1 MKEENLKGIILSFV
15 FLLNVIGKPIL
26 MGREKIISNIVKG
39 ISIKLIVRDL
49 KLHHYNFFL
58 SLR

>member
-1 MKEENLKGIILSFV
+1 MEEENLKGIILSFV

-26 MGREKIISNIVKG
+26 MGREKIISNIVRG

-49 KLHHYNFFL
+49 KLHNYNFFL
-58 SLR
+58 SL